1 VLGYGRSIR
10 PYGDSASMEV
20 LTAAANAG
28 VLSAQEM
35 QVAYSF
41 IYKAAYRFDTFWYD
55 PSNRT
60 LSWTL
65 KYADVN

>member
-10 PYGDSASMEV
+10 PYGDSAFMEV

-28 VLSAQEM
+28 ALSAQEM

-41 IYKAAYRFDTFWYD
+41 IYKAAIGSTHSGTTRAIA
-55 PSNRT
+55 R
-60 LSWTL
+60 
-65 KYADVN
+65 

>member
-10 PYGDSASMEV
+10 PYGDSAFMEV
-20 LTAAANAG
+20 LTAAANVG
-28 VLSAQEM
+28 VLGAQEM

-41 IYKAAYRFDTFWYD
+41 IYKAACRFDTFWYD
-55 PSNRT
+55 PSNRA